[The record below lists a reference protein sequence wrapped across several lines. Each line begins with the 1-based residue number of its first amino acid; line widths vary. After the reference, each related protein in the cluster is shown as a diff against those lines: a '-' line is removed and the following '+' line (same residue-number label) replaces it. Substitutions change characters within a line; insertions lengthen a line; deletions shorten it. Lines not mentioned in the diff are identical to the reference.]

1 MLRTAHNLRI
11 RILTYLTKEI
21 VGLQLEYLRL
31 AVVVIQESKQDR
43 ANKKR
48 IYQTGNKSVQV
59 GVQGFIGKR
68 RLETIWRWV
77 QIRYLGNNKLV
88 QRHDVI
94 IISND
99 LLYHANELA
108 HSTGIKQADSI
119 TLQVPI
125 VEVVVISNRPT
136 AGGEPSV
143 LALSGAAHPFTV
155 IETSSKKG

>member
-1 MLRTAHNLRI
+1 
-11 RILTYLTKEI
+11 
-21 VGLQLEYLRL
+21 
-31 AVVVIQESKQDR
+31 
-43 ANKKR
+43 
-48 IYQTGNKSVQV
+48 
-59 GVQGFIGKR
+59 VQGFIGKR